1 MIRPTL
7 SKQTPPASSDA
18 EARLVYL
25 VTACDGTVVLTGR
38 WDRARAEYCVQWEL
52 YRQEVGRHRTV
63 DLLTL

>member
-1 MIRPTL
+1 VVKPSL

-18 EARLVYL
+18 QAPPVYL

-38 WDRARAEYCVQWEL
+38 LDRARAEYCVQWEL
-52 YRQEVGRHRTV
+52 FRQEVGRHRTV